1 MMKSNIDLTEN
12 EMFSRP
18 RRNKKISWLENRF
31 PWDFKFTKTQPK
43 ACEIIFTG
51 NRKARMLKKLYSRE
65 SMADH
70 CDRCGTSLVKI
81 PWDRTYGLCKH
92 CSIEIEQ
99 QVVGNK
105 LKCPWINKKKVQAEE
120 INPLIW

>member
-18 RRNKKISWLENRF
+18 SWDKIKNISRLKNRF
-31 PWDFKFTKTQPK
+31 PWDFNSTETQPK
-43 ACEIIFTG
+43 ACKTIFTG
-51 NRKARMLKKLYSRE
+51 NRKERMLKKLYSRE
-65 SMADH
+65 ADH
-70 CDRCGTSLVKI
+70 CDRCGTSLVEI

-105 LKCPWINKKKVQAEE
+105 FNYPWIDM
-120 INPLIW
+120 

>member
-1 MMKSNIDLTEN
+1 MKSNIDLTEN

-18 RRNKKISWLENRF
+18 MYKKISRLKNRF
-31 PWDFKFTKTQPK
+31 PWDFNSTETQPK
-43 ACEIIFTG
+43 ACVFTG
-51 NRKARMLKKLYSRE
+51 NRKERMLKKLYSRE
-65 SMADH
+65 SIADY
-70 CDRCGTSLVKI
+70 CDRCGTSFVEI

-105 LKCPWINKKKVQAEE
+105 FNYPWIDM
-120 INPLIW
+120 